1 MNLQENIQRIREM
14 MGLVTEVI
22 TDLPD
27 NSYLTMNIKYFDK
40 YTDELIKL
48 FEPKLKESGGNF
60 VKFKNSVVKGYGN
73 YGEVFLQDDIQV
85 DNRYL
90 NSLKADGRRAF
101 NNFLKRAFEKYFNT
115 KLPDQTPKQIPS
127 KVGCDPTNF
136 KILGP
141 LVARG
146 DKSLESYWVS
156 EPGAKVYKIK
166 LPDECREQLSMEE
179 RNMYVTLEPRENR
192 IHFPKGVPDKLRGK
206 GLGAL
211 VYLAMIKKLGY
222 ITSSMGNSAA
232 IKMVYEDLVTNPKYE
247 NDLMTLLLQKQILI
261 FDKDTNLDVEEI
273 FKNFVEKKYT
283 DKNSVRVS
291 QSLIDR
297 LGKTYDDWYDSL
309 ENETEETIQQKI
321 EKYKDLEPTG
331 GDEVY
336 DEKTNKVWTFNGSWE
351 EQKDGNFKKVIN
363 LTNKDFGAMVLPY
376 DEITRFKV
384 INRQFDK

>member
-1 MNLQENIQRIREM
+1 
-14 MGLVTEVI
+14 
-22 TDLPD
+22 
-27 NSYLTMNIKYFDK
+27 
-40 YTDELIKL
+40 
-48 FEPKLKESGGNF
+48 
-60 VKFKNSVVKGYGN
+60 
-73 YGEVFLQDDIQV
+73 
-85 DNRYL
+85 
-90 NSLKADGRRAF
+90 
-101 NNFLKRAFEKYFNT
+101 
-115 KLPDQTPKQIPS
+115 
-127 KVGCDPTNF
+127 
-136 KILGP
+136 
-141 LVARG
+141 
-146 DKSLESYWVS
+146 
-156 EPGAKVYKIK
+156 
-166 LPDECREQLSMEE
+166 MEE

-211 VYLAMIKKLGY
+211 IYLAMIEKLGY

-283 DKNSVRVS
+283 DKKSVKIS
-291 QSLIDR
+291 KSLKER

-351 EQKDGNFKKVIN
+351 EKQKDGSMKKVIN
-363 LTNKDFGAMVLPY
+363 LTNKDFGAMVLPHE
-376 DEITRFKV
+376 EITRFKV